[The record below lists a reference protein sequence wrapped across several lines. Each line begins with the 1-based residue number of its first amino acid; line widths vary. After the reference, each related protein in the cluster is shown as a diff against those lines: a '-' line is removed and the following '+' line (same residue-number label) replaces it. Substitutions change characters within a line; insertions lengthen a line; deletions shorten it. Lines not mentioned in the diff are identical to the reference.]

1 MADEEEIQGDTG
13 EFVTDTGTSVK
24 YPVRYGNI
32 QGTSREI
39 RKVSRR
45 YSTVERT
52 RRRYRGIREKDNRDL
67 WQTQGDPGRFSWIQ
81 RDLGRYPN
89 CGDTRGDTRRSRKDT
104 GKFRSEY
111 REIHVIPGSLRG
123 IQDIQK
129 RYREMR
135 NERSRGNTRTSE
147 EDTE

>member
-1 MADEEEIQGDTG
+1 MADDEEEVQGDTG
-13 EFVTDTGTSVK
+13 EFVTDTGTPVK

-81 RDLGRYPN
+81 RDLGRYPTVEIPEEIQ
-89 CGDTRGDTRRSRKDT
+89 GDPEKTLGNSEEIQGDPCDT
-104 GKFRSEY
+104 GESERDTGY
-111 REIHVIPGSLRG
+111 PEK
-123 IQDIQK
+123 IQGDA
-129 RYREMR
+129 E
-135 NERSRGNTRTSE
+135 
-147 EDTE
+147 

>member
-13 EFVTDTGTSVK
+13 EFVADTGTSVK
-24 YPVRYGNI
+24 YPVRYGKI

-52 RRRYRGIREKDNRDL
+52 RRRYRGIRERDNRDL
-67 WQTQGDPGRFSWIQ
+67 WQTQGDPGGFSWIQ

-89 CGDTRGDTRRSRKDT
+89 SGDTRGDTRRSRKDT
-104 GKFRSEY
+104 GKLRRST
-111 REIHVIPGSLRG
+111 G
-123 IQDIQK
+123 
-129 RYREMR
+129 
-135 NERSRGNTRTSE
+135 RSM
-147 EDTE
+147 